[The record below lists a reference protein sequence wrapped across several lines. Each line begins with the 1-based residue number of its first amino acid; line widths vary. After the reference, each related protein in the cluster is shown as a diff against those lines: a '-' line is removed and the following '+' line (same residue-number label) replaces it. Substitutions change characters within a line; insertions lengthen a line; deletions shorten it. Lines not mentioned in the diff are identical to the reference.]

1 MEKQS
6 SSFEEISRLMIVR
19 FGIHSED
26 SHTFSMQNNTISFA
40 FVSNIKKKLT
50 QINHKKTF
58 AL

>member
-6 SSFEEISRLMIVR
+6 SSFEEISRLMIAK

-50 QINHKKTF
+50 QINHKKIF
-58 AL
+58 AP